1 MMQIM
6 ESNDYQVNKLVDLP
20 FYTEGPVKD
29 KEGNYYFTTLAGASI
44 MQLAPN
50 GVITTWAQTPCPNG
64 QLILPNGDHLVC
76 DSQTG
81 CIVRLDATGQFLQQE
96 TPSVIQDVKV
106 NVPNDLVT
114 DRQGNLYFTDS
125 VRHVGRVF
133 YKGVDG
139 TLKIIA
145 ENIDY
150 PNGIAL
156 SLDETVLFVAESYK
170 NRIIQMAITSPGVA
184 DANFSTFA
192 ELPIHISGNSVDNL
206 PDGISI
212 HESGMMAVA
221 HYGMQA
227 VYILSSTGKVERV
240 FDTTMPNTSN
250 VIFLDDHT
258 LLVTGGYG
266 EPGPGAVVT
275 IQF

>member
-1 MMQIM
+1 MQQM
-6 ESNDYQVNKLVDLP
+6 DPLNYQVNKLIDLP
-20 FYTEGPVKD
+20 FYTEGPVVD

-44 MQLAPN
+44 MKLSPT

-64 QLILPNGDHLVC
+64 QLILSNGDHLIC

-81 CIVRLDATGQFLQQE
+81 CIVRFDAHGHFIQQE
-96 TPSVIQDVKV
+96 TPTIIQGEKV

-114 DRQGNLYFTDS
+114 DSLGNLYFTDS
-125 VRHVGRVF
+125 VRHDGRVF
-133 YKGVDG
+133 FKGMDG
-139 TLKIIA
+139 SLKIIA
-145 ENIDY
+145 ESLDY

-156 SLDETVLFVAESYK
+156 SVDESKLFVAESYK
-170 NRIIQMAITSPGVA
+170 NRIIQMDIVSPGIVNA
-184 DANFSTFA
+184 PHSIFA
-192 ELPIHISGNSVDNL
+192 ELPIHISGNSIDNL
-206 PDGISI
+206 PDGITVNKN
-212 HESGMMAVA
+212 GLMAVA

-227 VYILSSTGKVERV
+227 VYILSTTGKVERV

-250 VIFLDDHT
+250 VIFLDDQT